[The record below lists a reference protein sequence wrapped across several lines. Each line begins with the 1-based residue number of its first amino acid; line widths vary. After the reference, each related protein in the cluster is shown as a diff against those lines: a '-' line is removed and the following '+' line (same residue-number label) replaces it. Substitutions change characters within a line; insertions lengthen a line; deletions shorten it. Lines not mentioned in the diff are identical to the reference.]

1 MTSASPQAL
10 WQSCVDQLKNRVNN
24 LPFWEAL
31 ELCVPIAIE
40 DGVLVVGLD
49 SAHLNKLAY
58 LQQPANFATINE
70 VISATFNAPLTAK
83 FIEGTTVGD
92 WEIARA
98 RDARVAAMKAS
109 GAKQAVQKDNAV
121 SGWEDLYEVVARLYA
136 QCVNR
141 ALPQGKARYASD
153 ALYAVLDAMDTLY
166 AKPDEIA
173 ERGLARVLERIANA
187 SEIPASVL
195 AFELERLR
203 AWKSANPE
211 G

>member
-31 ELCVPIAIE
+31 ELCVPIAID

-70 VISATFNAPLTAK
+70 VISVTFNAPLTAK

-109 GAKQAVQKDNAV
+109 GAKQAVQKDTAV

-203 AWKSANPE
+203 AWKSANPD

>member
-10 WQSCVDQLKNRVNN
+10 WQSCVDELKNRVNN

-31 ELCVPIAIE
+31 ELCVPIAID
-40 DGVLVVGLD
+40 DGTLVLGLD
-49 SAHLNKLAY
+49 SAHLNKVAY

-70 VISATFNAPLTAK
+70 VVSSTFNTSLTAK
-83 FIEGTTVGD
+83 FIEGTTLQD
-92 WEIARA
+92 WDIARK
-98 RDARVAAMKAS
+98 RDERVAAMKAS
-109 GAKQAVQKDNAV
+109 GARQAVQKDAAV

-136 QCVNR
+136 QSVNR
-141 ALPQGKARYASD
+141 ALPQVKARYASE

-166 AKPDEIA
+166 KNPDEVS

-187 SEIPASVL
+187 SEIPAAVL

-203 AWKSANPE
+203 AWKAANPDV
-211 G
+211 

>member
-83 FIEGTTVGD
+83 FIEGTTIGD
-92 WEIARA
+92 WEIART

-109 GAKQAVQKDNAV
+109 GAKQAVQKDTAV

-166 AKPDEIA
+166 TKPDEIA

-211 G
+211 S